1 MMACPLLA
9 PSGHRCLHC
18 EYPLSGVKRTSPIAV
33 QMSANDP
40 KRTLIC
46 CGRRFKALS
55 IRPPM
60 HLLGLRLDYPCDRV
74 IVQPEFAKI
83 APLRS
88 RVKRTRRRTW
98 KIDSSD
104 AASSAQRKSDEA
116 RDLLAP
122 VYGAFTEGFPS
133 PKTSPVG
140 PLSLG
145 SHTGALLRRLR
156 HKPTLNVVPPRG
168 HTIPSTTPREADLA
182 MVGPMAR
189 SAG

>member
-1 MMACPLLA
+1 
-9 PSGHRCLHC
+9 
-18 EYPLSGVKRTSPIAV
+18 
-33 QMSANDP
+33 MSANDP

-55 IRPPM
+55 IRPLM
-60 HLLGLRLDYPCDRV
+60 HLLGLRLDYPCNRV

-88 RVKRTRRRTW
+88 RVKRTRRVHGRLIPAT
-98 KIDSSD
+98 
-104 AASSAQRKSDEA
+104 
-116 RDLLAP
+116 LLARLSES
-122 VYGAFTEGFPS
+122 VMKHMIFSRRSTARS
-133 PKTSPVG
+133 PKG
-140 PLSLG
+140 FD
-145 SHTGALLRRLR
+145 HQKHRRLDR
-156 HKPTLNVVPPRG
+156 CRSARTPAHYCGAYAHKPTLNDVPPRG

>member
-1 MMACPLLA
+1 M
-9 PSGHRCLHC
+9 
-18 EYPLSGVKRTSPIAV
+18 LSW
-33 QMSANDP
+33 

-55 IRPPM
+55 IRPLM

-88 RVKRTRRRTW
+88 RVERTR
-98 KIDSSD
+98 D
-104 AASSAQRKSDEA
+104 AVHGRLIPAP
-116 RDLLAP
+116 LLARLSAS
-122 VYGAFTEGFPS
+122 VMKHVIFSRRSTARS
-133 PKTSPVG
+133 PKG
-140 PLSLG
+140 F
-145 SHTGALLRRLR
+145 HHQKHRRLDR
-156 HKPTLNVVPPRG
+156 CRSARTPAHYCGAYAHKPNVVPPRG
-168 HTIPSTTPREADLA
+168 HTIPSTAPREADLA